1 MSQVFGG
8 PPQREAPIE
17 PIRRKH
23 PFTVPCSSCGADI
36 VWFRTK
42 SGKRMPVDE
51 RTTQPTDREDQ
62 LDLKRHVSHFATC
75 PNADQHR
82 RPR

>member
-1 MSQVFGG
+1 MG
-8 PPQREAPIE
+8 EE
-17 PIRRKH
+17 IRRKH
-23 PFTVPCSSCGADI
+23 PFTVRCSSCGAEI

-42 SGKRMPVDE
+42 NGKRMPVDE
-51 RTTQPTDREDQ
+51 ASTRPTDREDQ
-62 LDLKRHVSHFATC
+62 LDLTRHVTHFRTC